1 MFFSAQQI
9 GQPDIANLKSQTT
22 QPDLMPENE
31 SKQTSSPFDLV
42 QDQGGEAT
50 GTGWDD
56 DDDWLDNP
64 MIEPSE
70 SAPEHVEQVTQPE
83 QPSSS
88 GKRLFLNYNA
98 RIGKENFNAINRHF
112 LKDLPIFALYL

>member
-31 SKQTSSPFDLV
+31 SKQTSSPFDLI

-64 MIEPSE
+64 VIEPSE

-88 GKRLFLNYNA
+88 GKRLFEKYNA
-98 RIGKENFNAINRHF
+98 RLGKENFDAINRHF

>member
-1 MFFSAQQI
+1 
-9 GQPDIANLKSQTT
+9 
-22 QPDLMPENE
+22 MPENE

-56 DDDWLDNP
+56 DDDWLENP
-64 MIEPSE
+64 VIEPSE

-88 GKRLFLNYNA
+88 GKILFVNYNV
-98 RIGKENFNAINRHF
+98 RLGKENFNAINRNF
-112 LKDLPIFALYL
+112 VTKLTKFCPIFVKLV

>member
-1 MFFSAQQI
+1 
-9 GQPDIANLKSQTT
+9 
-22 QPDLMPENE
+22 MPGNE

-64 MIEPSE
+64 VIEPSE
-70 SAPEHVEQVTQPE
+70 PAPEHVEQVTQPE
-83 QPSSS
+83 QPSLS
-88 GKRLFLNYNA
+88 GKRLFVNYNV
-98 RIGKENFNAINRHF
+98 RLGEENFNATNSYMAGR
-112 LKDLPIFALYL
+112 LP

>member
-1 MFFSAQQI
+1 
-9 GQPDIANLKSQTT
+9 
-22 QPDLMPENE
+22 MPENE

-64 MIEPSE
+64 VIESSE
-70 SAPEHVEQVTQPE
+70 PAPEHVEQVTQPE

-88 GKRLFLNYNA
+88 GKRLFVNYNA
-98 RIGKENFNAINRHF
+98 RLGKENFNALNWH
-112 LKDLPIFALYL
+112 LKKKLTKFRPRVVKFGMN